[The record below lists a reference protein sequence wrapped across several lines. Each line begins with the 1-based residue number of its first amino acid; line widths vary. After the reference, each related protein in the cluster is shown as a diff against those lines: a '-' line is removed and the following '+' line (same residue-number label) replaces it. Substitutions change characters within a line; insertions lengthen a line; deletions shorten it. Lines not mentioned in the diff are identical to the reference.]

1 MVQGI
6 EACYLFGPSPII
18 FCIWPD
24 MQAPLKPKATTMMTI
39 PSQLSGGEVRYE
51 VMIIPRAGSRP
62 DTATFT
68 WIHLG
73 ENLTLGRYLLHVEA
87 REAAGGDQPVRGG
100 AAGLAVQEAAQLRRR
115 GH

>member
-1 MVQGI
+1 
-6 EACYLFGPSPII
+6 
-18 FCIWPD
+18 

-39 PSQLSGGEVRYE
+39 PSQLSGGKVRYE